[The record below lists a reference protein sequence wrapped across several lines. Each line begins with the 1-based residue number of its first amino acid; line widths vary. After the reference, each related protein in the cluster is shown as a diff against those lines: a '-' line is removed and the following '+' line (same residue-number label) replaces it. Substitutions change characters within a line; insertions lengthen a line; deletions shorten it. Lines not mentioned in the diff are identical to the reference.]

1 MSRVF
6 GRERDDEESRE
17 QLACGMEIIREL
29 DKFAPQPHPVVALG
43 NFDGVH
49 VGHRAILDEAI
60 KRARVAGGTAFAL
73 TFDPLPARRL
83 FPDRAPAALVTLDDK
98 LELLRDTGLDGVIVI
113 DFTLELSRVTARDF
127 VNDFLV
133 HRIGARAV
141 IVGHSV
147 SFGHKRA
154 GNADAMVAMG
164 REFGFETF
172 VVGPIK
178 ADGLEVSS
186 TKIRELITAG
196 DLKTAARLLGRNHF
210 LTGTVVRGRERGRK
224 LGFPTANLASETE
237 CIPPDGVY
245 ATRVVL
251 SDGVRRASVSNIGMN
266 PTFNESVRSIEAHI
280 FDFDRDLYGERLRL
294 ELVERLRGEVKFE
307 SGEALAKQIAADLK
321 RAREILA

>member
-1 MSRVF
+1 
-6 GRERDDEESRE
+6 
-17 QLACGMEIIREL
+17 MEIIREL
-29 DKFAPQPHPVVALG
+29 DKFAPPPYPVVALG

-49 VGHRAILDEAI
+49 LGHRAILGEAI
-60 KRARVAGGTAFAL
+60 KRARAAGGAAFAL

-83 FPDRAPAALVTLDDK
+83 FPDRAPAALVTFDDK

-127 VNDFLV
+127 VKDFLV

-141 IVGHSV
+141 VVGHSV

-172 VVGPIK
+172 VVGPIR

-196 DLKTAARLLGRNHF
+196 DLRTAARLLGRDHF

-224 LGFPTANLASETE
+224 LGLPTANLASETE

-266 PTFNESVRSIEAHI
+266 PTFNESARSIEAHI

-294 ELVERLRGEVKFE
+294 ELVERLRGEIKFE